1 IDIGFDLGLFDNRIT
16 ASFDYFKNDISD
28 MILQAPTPPTAG
40 IPGNSIAKNVG
51 TMVNKGF
58 EITVS
63 SDNLRSSVLEWTTDV
78 TLTTQSNEITALNND
93 EDIIF
98 TYTINRVGEAISSI
112 YGYEFAGVNPAN
124 GNPLYIKGDGTLV
137 QGNIDDQSYYVY
149 NPEDPADLSQPTSAL
164 NAATDRKIL
173 GTTQPKWFG
182 GINNRLKFKNFDFE
196 LFLTFSGGNKIMNV
210 TRQAGLGMEFRNN
223 HKEILNRW
231 TPENPNTDV
240 PRLYL

>member
-1 IDIGFDLGLFDNRIT
+1 
-16 ASFDYFKNDISD
+16 
-28 MILQAPTPPTAG
+28 M
-40 IPGNSIAKNVG
+40 
-51 TMVNKGF
+51 
-58 EITVS
+58 
-63 SDNLRSSVLEWTTDV
+63 
-78 TLTTQSNEITALNND
+78 
-93 EDIIF
+93 
-98 TYTINRVGEAISSI
+98 
-112 YGYEFAGVNPAN
+112 NPAN
-124 GNPLYIKGDGTLV
+124 GNPLYVKGDGTLV

-240 PRLYL
+240 PRLYLNRSNFINLSSSATSRFVEDGDFLRVQNISLGYTVPAGALSSFAGGTLTNVRVYAQVRNAFVFTKYTGSDPELNSSNTTNSAFGVDNNTNPLLRTFTFGLNVGF